1 MIIYIIIAIGTLWGI
16 FTLIGI
22 REEDKEIQEMVE
34 SARNHI
40 KNQQLPDQNLE
51 DRWWQANR

>member
-1 MIIYIIIAIGTLWGI
+1 MIIYAIIALGAIWGL
-16 FTLIGI
+16 FTFIAI